1 MPRHLLSLL
10 DWSGAEIF
18 DALKLAHNLKRK
30 TKTGA
35 CPKLLEGRSY
45 ALIFHKNSLRTRVSF
60 EVGIHQLGGHSMI
73 LTDQDFKIGE
83 RESVRDVAK
92 VLSRYV
98 DGILIRTSS
107 HETVVALAEH
117 AEVPMVNMLTDFSH
131 PCQILADVL
140 TIQEHVGTLE
150 NLRIAYLGDG
160 NNVVNSW
167 LNLACR
173 IPLDLRIGTAPE
185 TQPEAAL
192 VKAVQDCGVSQ
203 VRVCHDARE
212 AVADAQILYTDVWA
226 SMGEKEQACQRGQLL
241 QDFQINQ
248 NLLECAAQGVKV
260 MHCLPAERGR
270 EITEEVLEGANSIV
284 LDQAENRLHAQKAVL
299 AQLERWHR
307 SL

>member
-1 MPRHLLSLL
+1 MTRHLLSLL
-10 DWSGAEIF
+10 DWSGAEIL
-18 DALKLAHNLKRK
+18 DALALAHDLKRQ
-30 TKTGA
+30 THAGE

-60 EVGIHQLGGHSMI
+60 EVGIRQLGGNPMV
-73 LTDQDFKIGE
+73 LTEQDFKIGE

-98 DGILIRTSS
+98 DGILIRTFA
-107 HETVVALAEH
+107 HEMVAELAEH

-131 PCQILADVL
+131 PCQILADAL
-140 TIQEHVGTLE
+140 TVQEHVGPLE
-150 NLRIAYLGDG
+150 GLKIAYLGDG
-160 NNVVNSW
+160 NNVTNSW

-185 TQPEAAL
+185 TQPDPEL
-192 VKAVQDCGVSQ
+192 VKAAQACGISQ
-203 VRVCHDARE
+203 VSVCHEAKD
-212 AVADAQILYTDVWA
+212 AVADAQVLYTDVWA
-226 SMGEKEQACQRGQLL
+226 SMGEKEQASRREQLL

-270 EITEEVLEGANSIV
+270 EITEEVLEGPSSIV

-299 AQLERWHR
+299 VQLERWHR
-307 SL
+307 S

>member
-10 DWSGAEIF
+10 DWSRDEIL
-18 DALKLAHNLKRK
+18 DALTLAQSLKRK
-30 TKTGA
+30 TKAGA

-45 ALIFHKNSLRTRVSF
+45 ALFFHKPSLRTRVSF
-60 EVGIHQLGGHSMI
+60 EVGIHQLGGNSMI
-73 LTDQDFKIGE
+73 LTEQDFKIGE

-98 DGILIRTSS
+98 DGILIRTFA
-107 HETVVALAEH
+107 HEMVVALAEH
-117 AEVPMVNMLTDFSH
+117 TEVPMVNMLTDFSH
-131 PCQILADVL
+131 PCQILADAL
-140 TIQEHVGTLE
+140 TIQEHLGQLE

-160 NNVVNSW
+160 NNVTNSW

-173 IPLDLRIGTAPE
+173 IPLDLRIGTVPE